1 MEGQEQQLLSFL
13 STNQNLSREQ
23 PNNFLQYFCC
33 LRVYHLNFYLLCS
46 EFFMSKNTYI
56 PNIHVCSIKVFW
68 SRPIY
73 SRVASAD
80 SAQHQSIR
88 PLFCWWAARQ
98 WRERYA
104 ALKHSHHL
112 CCFWRKRKRRTGDS
126 VLLSAAQALYYSQI
140 NYWSQGDTWKIDTIW
155 NPWPESHHILCDTLK
170 TSFLMLPFN
179 ITFLEP
185 TNVILETA

>member
-112 CCFWRKRKRRTGDS
+112 WWES
-126 VLLSAAQALYYSQI
+126 VRGEQEIQYFSQQHKHCTTVRLI
-140 NYWSQGDTWKIDTIW
+140 TDHKGT
-155 NPWPESHHILCDTLK
+155 PEK
-170 TSFLMLPFN
+170 
-179 ITFLEP
+179 
-185 TNVILETA
+185 